1 MNLDEVCDR
10 VSADDAGK
18 HDHLVPIPEIS
29 MHQSRL

>member
-18 HDHLVPIPEIS
+18 HDSLVPIHEVS
-29 MHQSRL
+29 MHSRLD